1 MAKHQPRV
9 TKIGGNLF
17 LHLRNPAEFTPRNRV
32 DFYAILISQPSFSN
46 RFPTP
51 RGINIRHHRSF
62 RLPTMRKTK
71 RPQTGV
77 PDWRDRK
84 IREWLLLLLRY
95 AVTREA
101 ADRFAVL
108 ALADELDSVGVWWRP
123 SAPSFF
129 RRTSREVCAAIE
141 TAGSAPSA
149 PVLHRHI
156 ARIDDPRLR
165 RAFAA
170 ALGLNLLAQRRVR
183 KTKPERS
190 DLWKGLSA
198 K

>member
-1 MAKHQPRV
+1 
-9 TKIGGNLF
+9 
-17 LHLRNPAEFTPRNRV
+17 
-32 DFYAILISQPSFSN
+32 
-46 RFPTP
+46 
-51 RGINIRHHRSF
+51 
-62 RLPTMRKTK
+62 MRKT

-101 ADRFAVL
+101 AERFAAL
-108 ALADELDSVGVWWRP
+108 TLADELDSVGVWWRP

-129 RRTSREVCAAIE
+129 RRTSQDICMAID
-141 TAGSAPSA
+141 TAGWAPSA
-149 PVLHRHI
+149 AILHRHI

-170 ALGLNLLAQRRVR
+170 AVGLNLAAQS
-183 KTKPERS
+183 TKIAAKGKRAN
-190 DLWKGLSA
+190 LWKGLSR